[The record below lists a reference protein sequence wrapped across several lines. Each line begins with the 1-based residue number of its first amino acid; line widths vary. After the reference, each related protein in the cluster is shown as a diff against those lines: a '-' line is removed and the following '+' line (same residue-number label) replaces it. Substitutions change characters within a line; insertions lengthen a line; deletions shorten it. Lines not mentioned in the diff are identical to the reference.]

1 MAIRKYDE
9 IMEIVKNRI
18 GEDTTDEAISFVEDI
33 SDTFNDLQTRLN
45 EAGDWKAK
53 YDELDESWRTRYR
66 NRFYETGNLNID
78 NDPIDFEEKNPDV
91 EDKIVSF
98 EQLFD

>member
-9 IMEIVKNRI
+9 IMELVKNRI
-18 GEDTTDEAISFVEDI
+18 GEDTTDEAISFIEDI

-66 NRFYETGNLNID
+66 DRFYETSNLNLD

-91 EDKIVSF
+91 EDKIVEF

>member
-9 IMEIVKNRI
+9 IMELVKNRI
-18 GEDTTDEAISFVEDI
+18 GEDTTDEAISFIEDI
-33 SDTFNDLQTRLN
+33 SDTFNDLQTRLT

-66 NRFYETGNLNID
+66 DRFYETGNLNVD

-91 EDKIVSF
+91 EDKIVEF